1 MIKSALNQNNREM
14 TKPLQNIVIF
24 IDSSGLPDEVSFKMG
39 NLFMNRFGIDEE
51 SAFEILGVHQL
62 KCLPYKMMTEES
74 GREKG
79 TRIEIKR

>member
-1 MIKSALNQNNREM
+1 M

-24 IDSSGLPDEVSFKMG
+24 IDQSGLPDEVSFKMG

-62 KCLPYKMMTEES
+62 KSLPYKMMTEES